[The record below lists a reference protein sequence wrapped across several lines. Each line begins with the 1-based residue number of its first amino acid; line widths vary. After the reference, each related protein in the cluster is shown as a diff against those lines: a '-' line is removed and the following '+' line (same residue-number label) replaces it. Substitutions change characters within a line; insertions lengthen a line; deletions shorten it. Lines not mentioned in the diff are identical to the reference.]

1 MSAGMYE
8 AMREFIRVTVALE
21 VQRAM
26 TGAPIGAVL
35 EAKTIERGQQGEPGP
50 VGPQGPA
57 GDRGLPGQD
66 GRDGTDG
73 IGLKAAVV
81 DANGDLTI
89 TLSDGSRIFAG
100 CVKGARGEKGDSG
113 EPGLAGPPGPAGPM
127 GPSGASGQDGQRGEK
142 GERGEPG
149 PAGERGAKGETGEPG
164 RDGRNGRDGVD
175 GKDGKDGIASR
186 DEIRAEIA
194 KAIAEAVPGAVELQ
208 VSTEIAKRPDL
219 RYCGVWK
226 DGGDYRA
233 GNMATYAG
241 SLWHCNQSG
250 TTARPGDGSEEWT
263 LVAKKGRDAK

>member
-1 MSAGMYE
+1 MSAGVYE
-8 AMREFIRVTVALE
+8 AMREFIRATVALE

-26 TGAPIGAVL
+26 GSVPVGAIL
-35 EAKTIERGQQGEPGP
+35 EAKTVERGEKGDVGP

-66 GRDGTDG
+66 GRDGADG
-73 IGLKAAVV
+73 VGVKAAGVV
-81 DANGDLTI
+81 DGDLVL
-89 TLSDGSRIFAG
+89 TLSDGSLLRAG
-100 CVKGARGEKGDSG
+100 NVI
-113 EPGLAGPPGPAGPM
+113 GP
-127 GPSGASGQDGQRGEK
+127 RGEK

-149 PAGERGAKGETGEPG
+149 TAGERGQKGETGESG

-186 DEIRAEIA
+186 DEILAEIA
-194 KAIAEAVPGAVELQ
+194 KAVAAAVPTAVEGH
-208 VSTEIAKRPDL
+208 VSAELEKRPDL

-233 GNMATYAG
+233 GNLATYAG

-250 TTARPGDGSEEWT
+250 AAARPGDGSEEWT
-263 LVAKKGRDAK
+263 LVAKKGRDGRDAK

>member
-26 TGAPIGAVL
+26 GT
-35 EAKTIERGQQGEPGP
+35 TP
-50 VGPQGPA
+50 VA
-57 GDRGLPGQD
+57 
-66 GRDGTDG
+66 T
-73 IGLKAAVV
+73 VE
-81 DANGDLTI
+81 
-89 TLSDGSRIFAG
+89 
-100 CVKGARGEKGDSG
+100 RGEKGDAGPRGEKGESG
-113 EPGLAGPPGPAGPM
+113 PAGPMGPAGPAGPPGPAGAPGEDGRPGQKGDAGER
-127 GPSGASGQDGQRGEK
+127 GPAGQDGQHGANGVGVKASAVIDGTLVLTLSDGSQIIAGSVAGPRGEK

-149 PAGERGAKGETGEPG
+149 SAGERGQKGETGEPG

-194 KAIAEAVPGAVELQ
+194 KTIAEAVPGAVELQ